1 MKLDSRI
8 IDGKKPFT
16 CFDSDE
22 AKHFIGQN
30 GFFSDCATCFRDL
43 DHLHRS
49 KLVQI
54 YRSENYAFE
63 EAMLFAD
70 ESGSGYAYFLPEE
83 YVMTEDEY
91 FTFSDNAK
99 SIALEIY
106 HLINVRMTERNLK
119 SYGTNEFVNEII
131 MKLRGM
137 IK

>member
-8 IDGKKPFT
+8 IDGKKPLT

-22 AKHFIGQN
+22 AKQFIGHN
-30 GFFSDCATCFRDL
+30 GFFSDCATNFMDL
-43 DHLHRS
+43 NHLHRS

-63 EAMLFAD
+63 KAELFAD
-70 ESGSGYAYFLPEE
+70 ESGCGYAYFLPEE

-91 FTFSDNAK
+91 FTFSDEAE
-99 SIALEIY
+99 SIALEIF
-106 HLINVRMTERNLK
+106 HLIQQRVLERKLK
-119 SYGTNEFVNEII
+119 PYGIGFIDEII
-131 MKLRGM
+131 IKLRGI